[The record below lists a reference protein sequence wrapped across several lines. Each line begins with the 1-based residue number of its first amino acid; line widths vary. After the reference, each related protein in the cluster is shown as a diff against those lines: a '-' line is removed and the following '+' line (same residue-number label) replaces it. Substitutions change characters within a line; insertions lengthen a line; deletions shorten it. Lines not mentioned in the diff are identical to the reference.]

1 MPLLVPDRGETPTW
15 GLLGEC
21 SVVLLGA
28 CHVLRIFHFL
38 LFVFVFVF
46 VVLLGACHVLRSL
59 TFLLSIES
67 KDQYQ
72 IGCYP
77 VIASVLRAIIGLHE
91 FMIADHRV

>member
-28 CHVLRIFHFL
+28 CHVLRSI
-38 LFVFVFVF
+38 
-46 VVLLGACHVLRSL
+46 